1 MRAARGQAAH
11 GLGFDPAGFS
21 DRGVST
27 CPACGASVD
36 GNYITAEGVAS
47 GWGSCLSRPH
57 W

>member
-21 DRGVST
+21 ERGVST
-27 CPACGASVD
+27 CPACGASVE